1 MPILREAERYALAI
15 SQLDFKTARGISSPE
30 NIRFLEAL
38 VKPKFAYW
46 TSKSGL
52 SKLTFSSVK
61 FDNAL
66 LVNENLDDLIVTEIL
81 NFPHPIT
88 GCQGFYLKFN
98 IKKVGNRFRVEN
110 TDLIEKT
117 SEKGL
122 MEHD

>member
-1 MPILREAERYALAI
+1 L
-15 SQLDFKTARGISSPE
+15 
-30 NIRFLEAL
+30 
-38 VKPKFAYW
+38 
-46 TSKSGL
+46 
-52 SKLTFSSVK
+52 
-61 FDNAL
+61 NAL

-122 MEHD
+122 MKHD